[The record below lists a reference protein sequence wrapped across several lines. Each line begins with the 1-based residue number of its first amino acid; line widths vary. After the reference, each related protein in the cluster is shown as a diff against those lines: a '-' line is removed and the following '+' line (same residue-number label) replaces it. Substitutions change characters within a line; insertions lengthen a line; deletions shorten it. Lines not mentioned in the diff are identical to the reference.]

1 MDRKKIAQDTA
12 QVVQN
17 YLTYQAVRIVIEQL
31 TETNPGQAIWLRQ
44 FSAGNRLQNGEAYLT
59 ELMVENKELVL
70 RILTVREYIAQEV
83 MEFIPEMVRTG
94 IMQANME
101 QRCQLLERL
110 TQSQVSDSQGDNS
123 NSELDAT

>member
-83 MEFIPEMVRTG
+83 MEFIPEIVCTG